1 MSSSYLN
8 RSYLK
13 DFKTG
18 ELLSTTV
25 MYDGEKR
32 IVGFA
37 NVLEYLRNVLLKKA
51 SELGG
56 KDLTTRHFIDA
67 FSIRGPDYGDV
78 VRQTIDLFVAG
89 GKMRKRNIG
98 APGGRPTYRYDVI

>member
-8 RSYLK
+8 RAYLK

-25 MYDGEKR
+25 MYDGTKR
-32 IVGFA
+32 IFGTG
-37 NVLEYLRNVLLKKA
+37 NVLEYLRGNLLKKA
-51 SELGG
+51 IELGG
-56 KDLTTRHFIDA
+56 RDLTTRHFIDA

-78 VRQTIDLFVAG
+78 VRKTIDLYVAG
-89 GKMRKRNIG
+89 GKMRKRKVG
-98 APGGRPTYRYDVI
+98 SSYRYDVI